1 MTEKKSV
8 TRSIERALEI
18 LDCFLE
24 GNQGLTL
31 NEIAERV
38 SLSPSTT
45 YRLLNT
51 MAVNAYLTKNE
62 DKRYT
67 LGPKIASL
75 GAKTEVK
82 YDQLVEIAQPLMLQ
96 LNKKYDE
103 SISLYVIEGEHI
115 LCIERIETTR
125 ALKQTTQ
132 KGDCLALTSGASGK
146 LLLSFAS
153 ESLQKKMAGDNPFM
167 WSAIEKIQ
175 SDGYAL
181 STGEKSEGVSCIA
194 TPIRNKKN
202 QVVGALTMTGLFTRF
217 QGSNLAEKIEDTL
230 LMARK
235 ASEKLSV
242 W

>member
-8 TRSIERALEI
+8 TRSIERALDI
-18 LDCFLE
+18 LDCFLD
-24 GNQGLTL
+24 GDQALTL

-51 MAVNAYLTKNE
+51 MAINAYLTKNE
-62 DKRYT
+62 DKKYT
-67 LGPKIASL
+67 LGPKIATL
-75 GAKTEVK
+75 GARTEVK
-82 YDQLVEIAQPLMLQ
+82 YDQLIEVVQPFMFQ

-132 KGDCLALTSGASGK
+132 KGDCLPLTSGASGR
-146 LLLSFAS
+146 LLLAFAS
-153 ESLQKKMAGDNPFM
+153 EGLQNKMIGDNPFM
-167 WSAIEKIQ
+167 WSSIEKIQ
-175 SDGYAL
+175 NDGYAL

-194 TPIRNKKN
+194 TPIRNAKK

-217 QGSNLAEKIEDTL
+217 QGSNLEEKIVDTQ

-235 ASEKLSV
+235 ASEKLTY
-242 W
+242 